1 MPDTNI
7 TSIRQ
12 PDFAATRE
20 FDIALVDA
28 GNLLEHAAS
37 VGLFPDEG
45 PNAAGIVIRDLVQ
58 AQEAARTGTLT
69 AQITIAF
76 WIAYGRLARLSAP
89 VSAASLTGSRHVR
102 MMGMK
107 IRATLVVLLV
117 IASSIFLFMSTATL
131 NETHTSRTLPPLSC
145 GQTCSFFAT
154 ALVVATVSRRRA
166 RPASA
171 IACSTRRSS
180 SRAGAPRCC
189 NPRSGCT
196 PRLPRGGSTYRATM
210 SRSTKTTKEE

>member
-1 MPDTNI
+1 MRQKSGLCSLKLEWNMPDTNI
-7 TSIRQ
+7 TAIGIGR
-12 PDFAATRE
+12 PDSATTRE

-102 MMGMK
+102 MVGMK
-107 IRATLVVLLV
+107 IRATLVV
-117 IASSIFLFMSTATL
+117 
-131 NETHTSRTLPPLSC
+131 
-145 GQTCSFFAT
+145 
-154 ALVVATVSRRRA
+154 
-166 RPASA
+166 
-171 IACSTRRSS
+171 
-180 SRAGAPRCC
+180 
-189 NPRSGCT
+189 
-196 PRLPRGGSTYRATM
+196 
-210 SRSTKTTKEE
+210 

>member
-89 VSAASLTGSRHVR
+89 DGRISEYGPIGGRSFSSR
-102 MMGMK
+102 G
-107 IRATLVVLLV
+107 
-117 IASSIFLFMSTATL
+117 
-131 NETHTSRTLPPLSC
+131 
-145 GQTCSFFAT
+145 
-154 ALVVATVSRRRA
+154 A
-166 RPASA
+166 RPNGW
-171 IACSTRRSS
+171 T
-180 SRAGAPRCC
+180 GW
-189 NPRSGCT
+189 N
-196 PRLPRGGSTYRATM
+196 
-210 SRSTKTTKEE
+210 